1 VFEVRPSRDL
11 EEFGRAIFGIGQY
24 FGAPPDEERLQRFS
38 KVLELERM
46 LAALED
52 GQVVGGAGAFAFD
65 FSVPGGTL
73 PCAGVTVVG
82 VAPTHRRRGA
92 LRTLMDTQLRDVHER
107 GEPIAA
113 LWASE
118 ETIYGRFGYGIA
130 SWAGDVK
137 IAREWGAFA
146 RPLERRGQMRFVT
159 PEQALELFP
168 PVWEALRRE
177 RPGVPSRTRDW
188 WELRPLRLPDEE
200 KANPKRF
207 VALDLDGETQAYA
220 VFKRHPGWEDGVSN
234 ARVEVTEAV
243 GATPQAT
250 AELWRFLLDID
261 WTATFEAS
269 LLPPDHPLFLLL
281 ANPRRARYRMG
292 DALWVRLVDVGAALS
307 GRAYSGD
314 GSIVFDRAR
323 RGLPVERGPVE
334 ARGWKRRAH
343 RRCSRRRTR
352 CQCPRLGVSRRDLVR
367 GAARRRAPRRARR
380 RCRATCGRALRVAA
394 AALVPRDLLSL
405 VGSRRWGGSCGLRPP
420 VRLRSS
426 GLRRRAHI
434 PTAGVSSRSTG
445 PRRVS

>member
-1 VFEVRPSRDL
+1 MFEVRPSRDL

-52 GQVVGGAGAFAFD
+52 GQVVGGAGAFTFD
-65 FSVPGGTL
+65 FSVPGVTL

-92 LRTLMDTQLRDVHER
+92 LRALMDTQLRDVHER

-177 RPGVPSRTRDW
+177 RPGVFSRTRDW

-220 VFKRHPGWEDGVSN
+220 VYRRHPGFEDGVSN
-234 ARVEVTEAV
+234 ARVEVIEAV

-261 WTATFEAS
+261 WTSTFEAS

-281 ANPRRARYRMG
+281 AHPRRARYRMG
-292 DALWVRLVDVGAALS
+292 DALWVRLVDVGPALS

-314 GSIVFDRAR
+314 GSIVFDVRDAVCPWNEGR
-323 RGLPVERGPVE
+323 WKLEGGSAVRTDADADLALKVDALGSAYLGGVSFDRLRGALRLEELVDGAVER
-334 ARGWKRRAH
+334 ADALFGWRPLPW
-343 RRCSRRRTR
+343 
-352 CQCPRLGVSRRDLVR
+352 CPE
-367 GAARRRAPRRARR
+367 
-380 RCRATCGRALRVAA
+380 
-394 AALVPRDLLSL
+394 
-405 VGSRRWGGSCGLRPP
+405 
-420 VRLRSS
+420 
-426 GLRRRAHI
+426 I
-434 PTAGVSSRSTG
+434 F
-445 PRRVS
+445 

>member
-1 VFEVRPSRDL
+1 MFEVRPSRDL

-52 GQVVGGAGAFAFD
+52 GEVVGGAGAFTFD

-146 RPLERRGQMRFVT
+146 GPLERRGQMRFVAQ
-159 PEQALELFP
+159 EQALELFP

-234 ARVEVTEAV
+234 ARV
-243 GATPQAT
+243 
-250 AELWRFLLDID
+250 
-261 WTATFEAS
+261 
-269 LLPPDHPLFLLL
+269 
-281 ANPRRARYRMG
+281 
-292 DALWVRLVDVGAALS
+292 
-307 GRAYSGD
+307 
-314 GSIVFDRAR
+314 
-323 RGLPVERGPVE
+323 
-334 ARGWKRRAH
+334 
-343 RRCSRRRTR
+343 
-352 CQCPRLGVSRRDLVR
+352 
-367 GAARRRAPRRARR
+367 
-380 RCRATCGRALRVAA
+380 
-394 AALVPRDLLSL
+394 
-405 VGSRRWGGSCGLRPP
+405 
-420 VRLRSS
+420 
-426 GLRRRAHI
+426 
-434 PTAGVSSRSTG
+434 
-445 PRRVS
+445 

>member
-1 VFEVRPSRDL
+1 MFEVRPSRDL

-52 GQVVGGAGAFAFD
+52 GEVVGGAGAFTFD

-146 RPLERRGQMRFVT
+146 GPLERRGQMRFVAQ
-159 PEQALELFP
+159 EQALELFP

-243 GATPQAT
+243 GATPPAT

-314 GSIVFDRAR
+314 GSIVFDVRDAVCPWNEGRWKLEGGSAAR
-323 RGLPVERGPVE
+323 TDDAADVALDVSALGSAYLGAISFVE
-334 ARGWKRRAH
+334 
-343 RRCSRRRTR
+343 
-352 CQCPRLGVSRRDLVR
+352 LR
-367 GAARRRAPRRARR
+367 GAGRLEELVDGAVQRAD
-380 RCRATCGRALRVAA
+380 ALF
-394 AALVPRDLLSL
+394 
-405 VGSRRWGGSCGLRPP
+405 GWRPLP
-420 VRLRSS
+420 WCPE
-426 GLRRRAHI
+426 I
-434 PTAGVSSRSTG
+434 F
-445 PRRVS
+445 